1 MTLGQLLREAR
12 NRARLTQSEASKATG
27 IAQPNISAYEN
38 DLANP
43 QVVILQRLCAAYK
56 TTVSK
61 LTRNLDEA
69 V

>member
-1 MTLGQLLREAR
+1 MTLGQLLRKAR
-12 NRARLTQSEASKATG
+12 DNAGLTQSQVSKATG

-61 LTRNLDEA
+61 LTKNLDEA